1 MKCKVTKRI
10 YTWNRSWGDYFWW
23 HSCGESILI
32 MSGFWKPEGVEFDTR
47 GSSDGDNMSSI
58 SAFSASALSRE
69 AFATLVM
76 EISRIAEPR
85 K

>member
-1 MKCKVTKRI
+1 
-10 YTWNRSWGDYFWW
+10 
-23 HSCGESILI
+23 
-32 MSGFWKPEGVEFDTR
+32 MSGFWRPEGVEFDTR